1 MSNFQYLTFNI
12 QLRVMPDSIKTKKQ
26 FLYLILCG
34 IFLTNAIV
42 AEIIGAKIFSVEA
55 TLGFAPVNIQL
66 FGNTYDFNMSAGV
79 LNWPFVF
86 ITSDIINEYFGR
98 SGVKKISY
106 LTSILIAYSFLLIY
120 MATFVT
126 PAKFWLDVNSK
137 DAMGNAVNINEAF
150 NMIFRQGMQIIV
162 ASITAFLLGQ
172 ILDSVIFHRIRLFTS
187 NKMIWLRATGST
199 MISQLID
206 SFVVV
211 FLAFYVLAPPER
223 RWDLNNVVAVASVNY
238 VYKALVAILLTPIIY
253 FAHHLIDKYLGKENA
268 NQMIEEATYV

>member
-1 MSNFQYLTFNI
+1 
-12 QLRVMPDSIKTKKQ
+12 MPDSIKTKKQ
-26 FLYLILCG
+26 VLYLILCG

-42 AEIIGAKIFSVEA
+42 AEIIGTKIFSVEG
-55 TLGFAPVNIQL
+55 TLGLAPVQIHIW
-66 FGNTYDFNMSAGV
+66 GNVYDFNMSAGV

-106 LTSILIAYSFLLIY
+106 LTSVLIAYSFILIY

-137 DAMGNAVNINEAF
+137 DAAGNAVNINEAF

-162 ASITAFLLGQ
+162 ASITAFILGQ
-172 ILDSVIFHRIRLFTS
+172 LLDSMIFHRIRLFTS
-187 NKMIWLRATGST
+187 NRMIWLRATGST

-211 FLAFYVLAPPER
+211 TLAFYILAPAER
-223 RWDLNNVVAVASVNY
+223 RWTIENVIAVGSVNY
-238 VYKALVAILLTPIIY
+238 LYKAIVAILLTPIIY
-253 FAHHLIDKYLGKENA
+253 FAHNMIDKYLGKDNA
-268 NQMIEEATYV
+268 NQMIDEATYV